1 TTAFPALVVSLG
13 SGVSIIK
20 VDGPSTFKRVS
31 GSSIG
36 GGTYWGLC
44 RLLTG
49 ASSYDE
55 TLDMASRGDSD
66 KVRQAE

>member
-1 TTAFPALVVSLG
+1 M
-13 SGVSIIK
+13 
-20 VDGPSTFKRVS
+20 FKRVS

-49 ASSYDE
+49 ATSYDE
-55 TLDMASRGDSD
+55 SLDMASRGDSD
-66 KVRQAE
+66 KVRTEEART